1 MIHSCLLVKTV
12 LRCTDRCVRQ
22 LDLNAIALSPLADS
36 LKIKGTILHY
46 FPVCSLVPRELC
58 RPRDQTLYILPHQV
72 AAYLPASLSSL
83 LMWTRKDTD
92 LIFALLTKDMCWCCW
107 AGFCQ
112 ALLTHTVV
120 CVRSASH
127 CAANTATSHTW
138 RMRLTLS
145 SCISK
150 GPFKVPIK
158 MGFLALAA
166 V

>member
-1 MIHSCLLVKTV
+1 MIHSCLRVKTV

-22 LDLNAIALSPLADS
+22 SDLNAIALCPLADS

-46 FPVCSLVPRELC
+46 FPVCLLIPRELC

-72 AAYLPASLSSL
+72 AAYLPTSLSSL
-83 LMWTRKDTD
+83 LMWTRKDTE
-92 LIFALLTKDMCWCCW
+92 LIFALLTKDRCWCCR
-107 AGFCQ
+107 AGFCI
-112 ALLTHTVV
+112 
-120 CVRSASH
+120 RSASQ

-138 RMRLTLS
+138 RVRLTLS
-145 SCISK
+145 SCIFK
-150 GPFKVPIK
+150 GPFKVPAK